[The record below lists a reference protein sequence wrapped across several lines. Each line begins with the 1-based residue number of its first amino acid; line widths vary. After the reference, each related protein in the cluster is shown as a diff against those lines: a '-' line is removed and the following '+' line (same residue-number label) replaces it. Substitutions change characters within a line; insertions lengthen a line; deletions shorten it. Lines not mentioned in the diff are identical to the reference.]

1 MSSRGGSENA
11 ANVVAESDRLLL
23 RRVTP
28 DDFDDLLA
36 LYTDPDVMRY
46 SPNGPLGRDEVRE
59 WLDRNLKSYALWGVG
74 MCAVVLRDEGFA
86 GVCGINR
93 FDDVEGR
100 LEFEIGFRTAKR
112 HWNKGITTEAASA
125 VRDHGFGELG
135 MERLVSLVDPRNI
148 PSVRVAEKV
157 GMAFDKPV
165 CFLGMDLHCYAIN
178 RAAWLRDREDG

>member
-1 MSSRGGSENA
+1 MNDDASEI
-11 ANVVAESDRLLL
+11 VAETDRLLL

-46 SPNGPLGRDEVRE
+46 SPNGPMGRDEVQE
-59 WLDRNLKSYALWGVG
+59 WLDRNLRSYSLWGLG
-74 MCAVVLRDEGFA
+74 MYAVVLRDEGFA

-100 LEFEIGFRTAKR
+100 LEFEIGFRMAKR
-112 HWNKGITTEAASA
+112 HWNKGITTEAAAA
-125 VRDHGFGELG
+125 VRDHGFGELDLQ
-135 MERLVSLVDPRNI
+135 RLVSLVDPRNI

-157 GMAFDKPV
+157 GMAFDSR
-165 CFLGMDLHCYAIN
+165 CASSAWTCTAYAIH
-178 RAAWLRDREDG
+178 RDAWLRAREGV

>member
-1 MSSRGGSENA
+1 MNDDASEI
-11 ANVVAESDRLLL
+11 VAETDRLLL
-23 RRVTP
+23 RRVIP
-28 DDFDDLLA
+28 VDFDDLLA

-59 WLDRNLKSYALWGVG
+59 WLDKNLRSYSLWGLG
-74 MCAVVLRDEGFA
+74 MYAVVLHDEGFA

-93 FDDVEGR
+93 FDDVGGR

-125 VRDHGFGELG
+125 VRDHGFGDLDLQ
-135 MERLVSLVDPRNI
+135 RLVSLVDPRNI

-157 GMAFDKPV
+157 GTAFEKPV
-165 CFLGMDLHCYAIN
+165 RFLGMDLHCYAIH
-178 RAAWLRDREDG
+178 RDAWLPAREHG

>member
-1 MSSRGGSENA
+1 MSDSA
-11 ANVVAESDRLLL
+11 AIVVAETGRLLL
-23 RRVTP
+23 RRVTA

-46 SPNGPLGRDEVRE
+46 SPNGPLGRDEVRA
-59 WLDRNLKSYALWGVG
+59 WLDRNLRSYTLWGVG

-112 HWNKGITTEAASA
+112 HWNRGITTEAAAA
-125 VRDHGFGELG
+125 VRDHGFGDLDLG
-135 MERLVSLVDPRNI
+135 RLISLVDPRNI

-157 GMAFDKPV
+157 GMALEKPV
-165 CFLGMDLHCYAIN
+165 RFLGMDLHCYAIN
-178 RAAWLRDREDG
+178 RDAWARDREAG

>member
-1 MSSRGGSENA
+1 MNDDASA
-11 ANVVAESDRLLL
+11 IVAETDRLLL
-23 RRVTP
+23 RRITP

-46 SPNGPLGRDEVRE
+46 SPNGPMGRDEVQE
-59 WLDRNLKSYALWGVG
+59 WLDRNLSSYSSWGLG
-74 MCAVVLRDEGFA
+74 MYAVVLRDGGFA

-100 LEFEIGFRTAKR
+100 LEFEIGFRMAKR
-112 HWNKGITTEAASA
+112 HWNRGITTEAAAA

-135 MERLVSLVDPRNI
+135 LQRLVSLVDPRNI

-157 GMAFDKPV
+157 GMAFDRPV
-165 CFLGMDLHCYAIN
+165 RFLGMDLHCYAIH
-178 RAAWLRDREDG
+178 RDAWLRAREGV

>member
-1 MSSRGGSENA
+1 MNDDASEI
-11 ANVVAESDRLLL
+11 VAETDRLLL
-23 RRVTP
+23 RRITP

-46 SPNGPLGRDEVRE
+46 SPNGPLGRDEVQE
-59 WLDRNLKSYALWGVG
+59 WLDRNLRSYSLWGLG
-74 MCAVVLRDEGFA
+74 MYAVVLQDEGFA

-112 HWNKGITTEAASA
+112 HWNKGITTEAAAA
-125 VRDHGFGELG
+125 VRDHGLGELDLQ
-135 MERLVSLVDPRNI
+135 RLVSLVDPRNI

-157 GMAFDKPV
+157 GMAFDSAV
-165 CFLGMDLHCYAIN
+165 RFLGMDLHCYAIH
-178 RAAWLRDREDG
+178 RDAWLRAREGV